1 MTALRRRLPE
11 QLLRWGIQPKHI
23 LRLIVV
29 PAVLFLAYYLGR
41 RPNLDYAVVPMVA
54 VAAYLLLR
62 RPVLGVVAIIPAALL
77 VPFALGTGTGTAL
90 NVAFLMVP
98 GLLGIWLVRQMLN
111 RSVSFRPAR
120 MNAPLVG
127 LVLTAA
133 ISLIS
138 GYLPW
143 VVFAQQAPIRAQVG
157 ALGVFAVSAGAYF
170 LAANIIDE
178 ERWLKYMTAGF
189 LAAGGAYVASLM
201 VPGLGFLYRY
211 FQFGA
216 NGSMFYTWLV
226 ALALGQALFNSG
238 LKPWQRL
245 LLGGLVAAT
254 LTLTLTGEF
263 RSWASG
269 WVPAVCAVGVLVFFR
284 WPRLGMAAA
293 AAAII
298 GTALYWGPIQS
309 FLLEGNQYS
318 LLTRSAAIEI
328 LLEIIKANPLLGVG
342 PANYYYYTP
351 LYAILGW
358 YVRFNSHNQ
367 YVDLV
372 AQTGLLG
379 LLFFGWFAV
388 AAGVTGW
395 RLRAR
400 RLSGFASGYV
410 NACLAGLVGMIV
422 AGALGDW
429 FLPFVYNIGIAGFR
443 ASVLPWLFIGGLAAI
458 ESLSS
463 AAERPAPA
471 A

>member
-11 QLLRWGIQPKHI
+11 QLLRRGIYPKHI

-41 RPNLDYAVVPMVA
+41 RPNLDYAVVPMAA

-77 VPFALGTGTGTAL
+77 VRYGLGTGTGTAL

-111 RSVSFRPAR
+111 GSVSLRPAR

-127 LVLTAA
+127 LVLTAT

-170 LAANIIDE
+170 LAANVIEE

-189 LAAGGAYVASLM
+189 LAAGSAYVASLM
-201 VPGLGFLYRY
+201 VPGLGFLYGY

-216 NGSMFYTWLV
+216 NGSMFFTWLV
-226 ALALGQALFNSG
+226 ALALGQAQFNSN
-238 LKPWQRL
+238 LKSWQRL
-245 LLGGLVAAT
+245 LLGGVAAAT
-254 LTLTLTGEF
+254 VLLLFTGEF

-269 WVPAVCAVGVLVFFR
+269 WVPAVCAVGVLVFLR
-284 WPRLGMAAA
+284 WPWLGTVVAAA
-293 AAAII
+293 ALI
-298 GTALYWGPIQS
+298 GTAVYWGPIQS

-318 LLTRSAAIEI
+318 LLTRSAAIDI
-328 LLEIIKANPLLGVG
+328 VLEIIRANPLLGVG

-379 LLFFGWFAV
+379 LFFFGWFAV
-388 AAGVTGW
+388 AAVVTGW
-395 RLRAR
+395 KLRAR
-400 RLSGFASGYV
+400 RLSGFATGYV
-410 NACLAGLVGMIV
+410 SACLAGIAGMIV

-443 ASVLPWLFIGGLAAI
+443 SSVLPWLFVGGLVAI
-458 ESLSS
+458 ESLSNT
-463 AAERPAPA
+463 AERPAPA